1 MDSYKKILDSFSI
14 KETLNPKVWENC
26 EDPKKAVLIPK
37 VRKALMR
44 ISEEFIDDLGD
55 DIFVDDIYLMGSL
68 ANFNWSEY
76 SDFDL
81 HVIIDFERYGKQEEL
96 YKELFDLKKKLFND
110 KHNIKIFG
118 YDVELYAQGLSDE
131 SHSDGVYSVMNNEW
145 IHRPTKTHKN
155 IDMSVLKT
163 KIKCWTD
170 KIDDAIDNAKSEGNV
185 DNLKKL
191 KEKLKDY
198 RQSGLNKDGEFSYE
212 NLVFKYLRRSGH
224 IGKLFDEKTKI
235 KDKELSVERKIDETK
250 MKKPALFEQIVAVQ
264 PFIDALDKLSDS
276 LGGEESVSDVIAKS
290 PYLTGLNDMLD
301 NSVKYE
307 YTPGQKTPYFDD
319 VEEIQKGLQILGHS
333 LPKWGI
339 DGKFGQ
345 ETEEATRK
353 FQEKNNMTQ
362 TGVFGKEEIK
372 ALIENLI
379 SQNFKDSDLNKVQTE
394 RQYANSDVKSS
405 LKFRDAV
412 DTITNKLEGGY
423 FHPYMKAANQSKF
436 AWMGDSGETMFGMD
450 RKHGR
455 QESNSSAG
463 VEFWRLIDAEDAK
476 SNWKYGYALEDNPSL
491 RDKLLDLVA
500 QIMEPHFLD
509 FSDRYLS
516 DEAKSIIMSD
526 PKLYFNFAYATYQGS
541 GWFQKFAKKFNKKI
555 EDGVTN
561 IDELR
566 DYVLQI
572 RKESG
577 NNIISGSGNKIDKI
591 FDSMP

>member
-379 SQNFKDSDLNKVQTE
+379 SQNFEDSDLNKVQTE

>member
-37 VRKALMR
+37 VRKALLR

-170 KIDDAIDNAKSEGNV
+170 KIDDAIDNAKSEG
-185 DNLKKL
+185 DAENLKKL
-191 KEKLKDY
+191 KDKLKDY

-276 LGGEESVSDVIAKS
+276 LGKEESVSDVIAKS
-290 PYLTGLNDMLD
+290 PYLTGLNDMLE
-301 NSVKYE
+301 NSIKYE
-307 YTPGQKTPYFDD
+307 YTPGQKTPYFAD

-339 DGKFGQ
+339 DGKFGE
-345 ETEEATRK
+345 ETEEATKK

-362 TGVFGKEEIK
+362 TGVFGTDELK

-379 SQNFKDSDLNKVQTE
+379 ESNFTDSDLNKVQKNRE
-394 RQYANSDVKSS
+394 FKSGSINSS

-476 SNWKYGYALEDNPSL
+476 SNWKYGYALEDNPTL
-491 RDKLLDLVA
+491 RDKLLNLVA

-516 DEAKSIIMSD
+516 DEAKNIIMSD

-591 FDSMP
+591 FDAMP

>member
-131 SHSDGVYSVMNNEW
+131 SHSDGVYSVMNDEW
-145 IHRPTKTHKN
+145 IHRPTRTHKN

-170 KIDDAIDNAKSEGNV
+170 KIDDAIDNAKTEGKV
-185 DNLKKL
+185 ENLKKI
-191 KEKLKDY
+191 KDKLKDY

-235 KDKELSVERKIDETK
+235 KDKELSVERKLDETK
-250 MKKPALFEQIVAVQ
+250 MKKPALFEQIDAVQ

-276 LGGEESVSDVIAKS
+276 LGGKESVSDVIAKS

-301 NSVKYE
+301 NDVKYE

-319 VEEIQKGLQILGHS
+319 VEKIQKGLQILGHS

-353 FQEKNNMTQ
+353 FQENNNMTQ

-476 SNWKYGYALEDNPSL
+476 SNWKYGYALEDNPTL

-509 FSDRYLS
+509 FSNRYLS

-591 FDSMP
+591 FDAMP

>member
-1 MDSYKKILDSFSI
+1 
-14 KETLNPKVWENC
+14 
-26 EDPKKAVLIPK
+26 
-37 VRKALMR
+37 
-44 ISEEFIDDLGD
+44 
-55 DIFVDDIYLMGSL
+55 
-68 ANFNWSEY
+68 
-76 SDFDL
+76 
-81 HVIIDFERYGKQEEL
+81 
-96 YKELFDLKKKLFND
+96 
-110 KHNIKIFG
+110 
-118 YDVELYAQGLSDE
+118 
-131 SHSDGVYSVMNNEW
+131 
-145 IHRPTKTHKN
+145 
-155 IDMSVLKT
+155 
-163 KIKCWTD
+163 
-170 KIDDAIDNAKSEGNV
+170 
-185 DNLKKL
+185 
-191 KEKLKDY
+191 
-198 RQSGLNKDGEFSYE
+198 
-212 NLVFKYLRRSGH
+212 
-224 IGKLFDEKTKI
+224 
-235 KDKELSVERKIDETK
+235 
-250 MKKPALFEQIVAVQ
+250 MKKPALFEEVDDAEK
-264 PFIDALDKLSDS
+264 FINAIDKLSKY
-276 LGGEESVSDVIAKS
+276 LGKEPTVSDAIS
-290 PYLTGLNDMLD
+290 NSTYLSKLNDMVD
-301 NSVKYE
+301 NEVKYE
-307 YTPGQKTPYFDD
+307 YTPGQKTPYSSD

-345 ETEEATRK
+345 ETEEATKK
-353 FQEKNNMTQ
+353 FQEKNQMTQ
-362 TGVFGKEEIK
+362 TGVFGSEEMK

-379 SQNFKDSDLNKVQTE
+379 EQNFQDSDLGKVKTE

-476 SNWKYGYALEDNPSL
+476 SNWKYGYALEDNPTL

-555 EDGVTN
+555 EEGVTN

-591 FDSMP
+591 FDAMP

>member
-1 MDSYKKILDSFSI
+1 MDSFKKILDSFSI

-44 ISEEFIDDLGD
+44 IAEEFIDDLGD

-145 IHRPTKTHKN
+145 IHKPTKTHKN

-163 KIKCWTD
+163 KIKSWTD
-170 KIDDAIDNAKSEGNV
+170 KIDDAIDNAKSEGNAE
-185 DNLKKL
+185 NLKKI

-224 IGKLFDEKTKI
+224 IGKLFDEKNKI
-235 KDKELSVERKIDETK
+235 KDKELSVERKIDEVRT
-250 MKKPALFEQIVAVQ
+250 KKPALFEQIDDVQ
-264 PFIDALDKLSDS
+264 PFIDALNKLSDS
-276 LGGEESVSDVIAKS
+276 LKGDDKISDVIAKS
-290 PYLTGLNDMLD
+290 SYLTKLSDMVD
-301 NSVKYE
+301 NNVKYE
-307 YTPGQKTPYFDD
+307 YTPGQKTPYFQD

-362 TGVFGKEEIK
+362 TGVFGPEELK
-372 ALIENLI
+372 TLIENLI
-379 SQNFKDSDLNKVQTE
+379 ESNFTESDLNKVQKNRE
-394 RQYANSDVKSS
+394 FVGGPINSS
-405 LKFRDAV
+405 LEFRDAV
-412 DTITNKLEGGY
+412 ETIANKLEGGY
-423 FHPYMKAANQSKF
+423 YHPNMREKNPNKF
-436 AWMGDSGETMFGMD
+436 SWVGDSGETMFGMD
-450 RKHGR
+450 RKNGK
-455 QESNSSAG
+455 QEKNSSAG

-476 SNWKYGYALEDNPSL
+476 NNWKYGYMLEDNPELKS
-491 RDKLLDLVA
+491 KLFDLIA
-500 QIMEPHFLD
+500 QIMEPQFIE
-509 FSDRYLS
+509 SSNRYLS
-516 DEAKSIIMSD
+516 DEARSIIMKD
-526 PKLYFNFAYATYQGS
+526 PKLYFNFVYASYNGPS
-541 GWFQKFAKKFNKKI
+541 WFQKFAKKFNQKV
-555 EDGVTN
+555 EEGVT
-561 IDELR
+561 DLETLR
-566 DYVLQI
+566 DYALQL

-577 NNIISGSGNKIDKI
+577 NWLIAGSGNKIEKI
-591 FDSMP
+591 FDAMP